1 MLKKKTLTAFMI
13 ADAILLVF
21 AGLADVLLIFAGAS
35 SGRFVFLDNLILAA
49 QGAVC
54 ILAIYYMLT
63 GCKKLESAAYYKW
76 FMITYAALFPLSML
90 QSAQIDSAGLILFT
104 LCFGALCVLC
114 FGKDLGKNFSLGLA
128 VFVTVCTAFLFVTA
142 SLHGGINDVSGVR
155 ITTKLVL
162 AVTGV
167 LMVLA
172 KYQDKAERGSK

>member
-1 MLKKKTLTAFMI
+1 MKKKTLTSLMI
-13 ADAILLVF
+13 MDAIILVF
-21 AGLADVLLIFAGAS
+21 AGLSDVLLIFAGAS
-35 SGRFVFLDNLILAA
+35 SGRFEFLENITLAA
-49 QGAVC
+49 QGLVC

-76 FMITYAALFPLSML
+76 FMLAFAALFPLSML
-90 QSAQIDSAGLILFT
+90 QSANIDSAGLILFT

-142 SLHGGINDVSGVR
+142 YLHGSINDVSGVR
-155 ITTKLVL
+155 IITKLVL
-162 AVTGV
+162 AVTAV

-172 KYQDKAERGSK
+172 KYQDKKERGSK